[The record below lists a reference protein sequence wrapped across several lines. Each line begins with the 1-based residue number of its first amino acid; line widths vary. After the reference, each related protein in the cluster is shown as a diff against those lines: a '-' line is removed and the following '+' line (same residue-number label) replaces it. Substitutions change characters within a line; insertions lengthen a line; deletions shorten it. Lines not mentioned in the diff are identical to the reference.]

1 MKRLILKALQ
11 VGAAVGIYAALLWY
25 GISIFEEPDKLD
37 IAIIALTSLGVTY
50 GASVALFKSISE
62 IVGGIMV
69 IAAFLNRHL
78 LEPQKQRLLE
88 QGREEER
95 KANKARIA
103 VARKLL
109 AERGFNPDE
118 FLPTEED
125 ERLG

>member
-1 MKRLILKALQ
+1 M
-11 VGAAVGIYAALLWY
+11 LLCL
-25 GISIFEEPDKLD
+25 LD
-37 IAIIALTSLGVTY
+37 ETP
-50 GASVALFKSISE
+50 VALFKS
-62 IVGGIMV
+62 M
-69 IAAFLNRHL
+69 IAKSFLERHL
-78 LEPQKQRLLE
+78 LELQEQRLLE

-118 FLPTEED
+118 FLLPKED